1 MIPEVTMTMRISLMA
16 GAKYFDVTTK
26 YRVNELLVLFHEGNF
41 LLLHSMHMRL

>member
-26 YRVNELLVLFHEGNF
+26 YGVNESFVFFHEGNI
-41 LLLHSMHMRL
+41 LLLHSIHMRL